1 MPTMATQL
9 PPSMQNAFSRGYIKA
24 GPGQSG
30 CHSILYIYS
39 WKRLI
44 AISLTTWLL
53 LRSGHVYPSL
63 IMPRKKMGEHRA
75 WGTTSRTG
83 RTPRAAPTGSRPRLA
98 GTRSLASGRPTS
110 RACWRGSWPCP
121 ESARLTFSGVCVACL
136 MFGLYHSYCTRIYH
150 WSSRVA
156 NVSNRIQ
163 DSGKGYYYSRMIRL
177 HS

>member
-75 WGTTSRTG
+75 WVSDKSF
-83 RTPRAAPTGSRPRLA
+83 RAYFDLTLTHPIQSSKNRAFRH
-98 GTRSLASGRPTS
+98 SLNDLQIPYH
-110 RACWRGSWPCP
+110 
-121 ESARLTFSGVCVACL
+121 
-136 MFGLYHSYCTRIYH
+136 LYP
-150 WSSRVA
+150 
-156 NVSNRIQ
+156 
-163 DSGKGYYYSRMIRL
+163 
-177 HS
+177 